1 MATIKHNAQRVAVLI
16 DTANL
21 YHSAKNIYKARV
33 NFGAVLKEAVGSR
46 QLIRAIAYVITTEGG
61 EEKAFFDAL
70 TKVGIE
76 TRTKDLQV
84 FNDGAKKADWDVGIT
99 VDAIALAPKID
110 TIILATGDG
119 DFVPLVEYIQ
129 NAWGCQVEVVAF
141 GRATSAALKAATDS
155 FTDLCEEPRNF
166 LIGYRGGS
174 SRGGARKTSSKKSS
188 STDVDHSP
196 HTLAAEE
203 VG

>member
-1 MATIKHNAQRVAVLI
+1 MATIKHGAQRVAVLI

-33 NFGAVLKEAVGSR
+33 NFGAVLKEAVGNR
-46 QLIRAIAYVITTEGG
+46 QLVRAIAYVITTEGG

-99 VDAIALAPKID
+99 VDAIALAPKLD

-119 DFVPLVEYIQ
+119 DFAPLVEYIQ

-141 GRATSAALKAATDS
+141 GRATSATLKNVADS
-155 FTDLCEEPRNF
+155 FTDLCENPRNF

-174 SRGGARKTSSKKSS
+174 RSVTRKTPSKTPAVESEYN
-188 STDVDHSP
+188 P
-196 HTLAAEE
+196 HLLSAEE
-203 VG
+203 LG